1 MVDRPADSAVAAVDG
16 ASANAQPAGHAKET
30 FGDVFAVREFR
41 VLWLAQL
48 LSVAGDQLARVA
60 MTVLVYDRT
69 HSALWSALT
78 FAVTFLPWIVG
89 GLGLSGLA
97 DRVPRRQVMIICD
110 LARMVLV
117 CLMALTSMLGLAS
130 TGLWVMVALLFLV
143 TLLDSPFK
151 SARSALVPDIL
162 TGEKY
167 VLGTAVTQITFQVG
181 LVSGFALGGL
191 VVASLGVRAALLADA
206 ATFAVSA
213 LLLGFGVHRR
223 PAAIDAAGAAVSDR
237 SQFGEMLTGA
247 RLVFGDATLRRLMLF
262 GWLVAFY
269 MVPMGLAAP
278 YAARF
283 HWLPLAVGTGLV
295 FAAIPLGTVVGA
307 LLFTRWV
314 ATARR
319 QRLMGPLA
327 VSSCGLLVF
336 CMAQPGLIASL
347 TIFALSGTCAAYQ
360 IAANA
365 AFVAAVPAERRGQ
378 AFGLANGGMQ
388 VSQGLWFIA
397 AGAAA
402 EAVSPAVVIAISGG
416 LGAAMAAALAI
427 SWRRLSA
434 SQLARS

>member
-1 MVDRPADSAVAAVDG
+1 MVERPAAGEVADDRPGKLPRA
-16 ASANAQPAGHAKET
+16 T
-30 FGDVFAVREFR
+30 FRDVFAAAEFR
-41 VLWLAQL
+41 ALWLAQL

-60 MTVLVYDRT
+60 MIVLVYDRT
-69 HSALWSALT
+69 HSPLWSALT
-78 FAVTFLPWIVG
+78 FAATFLPWIVG

-97 DRVPRRQVMIICD
+97 DRKPRRQVMIVCD
-110 LARMVLV
+110 LARMALV
-117 CLMALTSMLGLAS
+117 CLMMLVSLVGQAIVV
-130 TGLWVMVALLFLV
+130 LWVMIALLFLV

-167 VLGTAVTQITFQVG
+167 VLGTAVTQITFQLG
-181 LVSGFALGGL
+181 MVSGFALGGL
-191 VVASLGVRAALLADA
+191 VVAGLGVRAALLADA

-213 LLLGFGVHRR
+213 LLIGFGVHKR
-223 PAAIDAAGAAVSDR
+223 PAAIDAAGAAASHP
-237 SQFGEMLTGA
+237 SQFADMLAGA

-269 MVPMGLAAP
+269 VVPMGLAAP

-283 HWLPLAVGTGLV
+283 HRVPLAVATGLV
-295 FAAIPLGTVVGA
+295 FAAIPLGSVIGA
-307 LLFTRWV
+307 LVFSRAV
-314 ATARR
+314 APAQR
-319 QRLMGPLA
+319 QRWMGPLA
-327 VSSCGLLVF
+327 AGSCGLLVL
-336 CMAQPGLIASL
+336 CVTQPGLIASL
-347 TIFALSGTCAAYQ
+347 AIFAASGACAAYQ

-365 AFVAAVPAERRGQ
+365 AFVAVVPAERRGQ

-402 EAVSPAVVIAISGG
+402 EAVSPAVVIAVSGG
-416 LGAAMAAALAI
+416 LGAALAAALAI
-427 SWRRLSA
+427 SWHRLSA